1 MAIRYKA
8 LTELYQE
15 TQRSVTAPDQWRAF
29 LASACRNYR
38 LSFDEQL
45 LVYAQRPDAT
55 AVLEIE
61 RWNRQFGRWVNRG
74 ANGIAVF
81 DGEHNGKP
89 RLKYYFDIS
98 DTHEARFPRP
108 VPLWTVREEYAP
120 DIIETLENSFGE
132 LERKEDLG
140 EALLSAAKNAVE
152 DNMPDYLSELKTL
165 TEGSFLE
172 ELDELN
178 LEVEYRRA
186 VQNSIGYMLLV
197 RCGLDPSEYFEDED
211 FRDVL
216 NFNTPQT
223 LNALGVATGDI
234 SQMCLSAISRTVLA
248 LQRQPQKENRTFEP
262 QQKNQYAVTEQE
274 NTQPERSFEYDRD
287 HLHQAGRLQSAEP
300 SAAPGGA
307 GSPWEIR
314 IASEEVPQGAP
325 QGDVHQPA
333 DQRQAEQPSG
343 GDPADR
349 PAPDGGNRGADGE
362 SRGRDGGTESQRP
375 DEMGAD
381 DEQPAERSGGNGAGR
396 TDLQLTTQEPEP
408 EESAGGEQ
416 LPALLDEKQ
425 IMAIIANKDD
435 DLKYK
440 KNQIELFFSVHS
452 DVQERAEYLKS
463 AYQDRYTEIIADG
476 QRLGYKPQENGLLM
490 WEGSYPSR
498 TKESVFSWDIV
509 AQWTAQLIDKKE
521 YFIQTDIPQ
530 LLTQESQQMSLFDF
544 AAFQQPAQAEG
555 TAQPS
560 IFPHPAL
567 PQQVI
572 DEALCIG
579 ANDQN
584 SRLIICAYFKK
595 DKPDN
600 ARFLAEHYGENGAG
614 FYLDGRQY
622 AIWYNAEGIRIA
634 QGESAQRSSATLIPW
649 EQAAARIREL
659 LDLGRYMPQSELDR
673 VDGYERQQRAA
684 QLWYLRQDF
693 AEGTADAGYLPTVN
707 AIYGKNHGF
716 PEESAAISDLL
727 GHPEGLQN
735 LRDELEQFVQAYRE
749 NRELLRF
756 HFHRPQKLLE
766 QLSDLQR
773 EPLHFTAAEGYA
785 PQRRFFISGDEIDNL
800 LRGGKR
806 STDYRL
812 AVYSFY
818 RNHTERKERENF
830 LKHYHGEYSGHSGG
844 NDDVTYQLSKGVSF
858 SHGSITAPY
867 AKVELK
873 WNAVEKRVSAMI
885 AQGRFL
891 TDEDRAAMPQ
901 YEKHQLARHIR
912 TFFENVP
919 QEQPHPY
926 PFGFAY
932 WDAVK
937 LIEPQLDDPARVEE
951 IYQMMVPVWE
961 ATPQDDR
968 MYALRQQAF
977 ENLTAFRQGTFTLFA
992 EHKEPAAPAMPQA
1005 KAYDLGYGH
1014 LGNGITVWNR
1024 LEEEHGDY
1032 KTVAHIAPDRTVTI
1046 YDEEMPQAVR
1056 GEIQRIADTSE
1067 MTISVTQDAP
1077 VFAVPPRVQEPPQ
1090 KEEPADPYPELA
1102 AQVLRFVGEFD
1113 GSRMGYGEDD
1123 AQAVENIAR
1132 QLHDPVQREEIRRL
1146 LQSFLDHADPEEE
1159 IAVDVTLCMEQ
1170 IAELPP
1176 ALTPE
1181 QAQIEEIA
1189 GYLEEAGYAA
1199 SRELVEEGL
1208 MDYRAHGGKGN
1219 SQDVADFI
1227 EREFLSEEAEPASLE
1242 IAKEFINDFCEAE
1255 YGSPADF
1262 SDLEKVGIAYTT
1274 VTDEEIPIQ
1283 VNADLVHY
1291 RIERYLDGQFLER
1304 RQYES
1309 LDELIQNELAEL
1321 DFDDLIS
1328 VSDAELESIST
1339 TPEQRSDD
1347 YRLLSRLKAD
1357 CDYFLGA
1364 GGRAEKHL
1372 WAGSVREQIA
1382 KMREL
1387 YAALPDE
1394 PEWLTMEDIDRY
1406 AQRMEPPYE
1415 VVVYHHFE
1423 NGYDERLDYQTLAEA
1438 EQAAQKYVAG
1448 TMEGEDG
1455 FAYDGAGIYDLQESR
1470 WLRVYGNFPD
1480 ERAIEQAKQAPAA
1493 EEQPASPEQADLQP
1507 KEEALP
1513 LPPKRPRRERI
1524 TFTTLHPEVPRDQRH
1539 DFHITDDALGH
1550 GTPSEKY
1557 AANVAAIRTLKQ
1569 IEAEER
1575 LATPE
1580 EQEILSR
1587 YVGWGGLANCFE
1599 QTSPHYEELKSLLD
1613 SEEYA
1618 AARASSLT
1626 AFYTPP
1632 VVIRGIYKALAQMG
1646 FTQGNI
1652 LEPSCGTGNFLGLL
1666 PTDMA
1671 GSKAYGVELDS
1682 ISGRIAGQLY
1692 QNASISVN
1700 GFETVQMPDSFFDV
1714 AVGNVP
1720 FGDFKVLDKRY
1731 DKHHWL
1737 IHDYFFGKT
1746 LDKVRPGGIV
1756 AFITSK
1762 GTLDKENSSVRKYL
1776 AQRADLIGAIRLPD
1790 NTFKQNAGT
1799 EVTSDIIFL
1808 QKRDH
1813 ITDLDQDWVH
1823 LDTDENGIRM
1833 NRYFVQ
1839 HPEMVLGDMVM
1850 ESTRFGPD
1858 SACKAREGEDL
1869 SEQLAN
1875 AIQFLQAEIK
1885 PYELEELDEEE
1896 DHSIPADPTVKNFSY
1911 TIVDGQVYYREN
1923 SLMHPVEVSV
1933 TAENRIRGMIELREC
1948 VRRLIEYQTE
1958 GYPDEDIAAEQQKL
1972 NVLYDSFTAKYGL
1985 INSRGNKLAFSEDS
1999 SYCLLCS
2006 LEVLDEQGNLK
2017 RKADMFTRRT
2027 IRPHVAVTSVDTASE
2042 ALAVSISEK
2051 ARVDMD
2057 YMAELSG
2064 KSPEELEQELAGVIY
2079 RDIRCAENPEDILPS
2094 LADLGRYPFVTADEY
2109 LSGKVRH
2116 KLRMAKAFL
2125 EVAPDN
2131 QKETAHRNVEA
2142 LEAVQPQDLGAGEIG
2157 VRIGANWVP
2166 IEVYQQFM
2174 VELLTPNYYVRDR
2187 IRILRSEATGQWSI
2201 REKNADRSNVKAITT
2216 YGTKRM
2222 SAYHILE
2229 QTLNQRDVR
2238 VFDYIE
2244 DENGKKKPV
2253 LNKKET
2259 AIAQDRQ
2266 ELIKQKFAE
2275 WIWKDIDRRELLCRI
2290 YNETF
2295 NGVRPRE
2302 YDGRHIRFEGMNP
2315 EISLRPHQINAI
2327 AHILYGGNTLLAHEV
2342 GAGKTYEMVAA
2353 AMEMKRLGLC
2363 TKSLIVVPNHIT
2375 EQWAAEWL
2383 QLYPSANILVA
2394 TKKDFETQNRK
2405 KFCSRIATGDYD
2417 AIIIGHSQFEK
2428 IPMSVE
2434 RQQAILERQIE
2445 EILFGIEQAKA
2456 QKAERY
2462 TVKQMERTR
2471 KSLEARLAKLN
2482 DQSRKD
2488 DVVTFEQLGVDR
2500 LFIDESH
2507 YFKNLFLATKMRNV
2521 GGIAQ
2526 TEAQKS
2532 SDLFM
2537 KTQYLDEL
2545 TDGRGVI
2552 FATGTPISNSMVE
2565 LYTIQRYLQYRL
2577 LQELGLIHFDDWA
2590 SSFGETVT
2598 AIELSPEGTGYR
2610 AKTRFAKFYNLPE
2623 LMAAFKEVADIQ
2635 TADMLKLPVPTANFH
2650 TEVIQPSELQK
2661 EMIKGLAERAE
2672 KIRAGGVDPHVD
2684 NMLRITNDGRKLALD
2699 MRLINPLAADDPN
2712 GKVAVC
2718 ARNVFRIWE
2727 QTKEKRSAQLV
2738 FCDLSTPTTDGSFS
2752 VYDDLKKKLMD
2763 AGIPEEEIAFIHTAD
2778 SEAKKKEL
2786 FSKVRAGQV
2795 RVLLGSTAKMGAGTN
2810 VQDRLIALHD
2820 LDCPWRPSD
2829 LQQRLGR
2836 IVRQGNENEEVE
2848 IYRYV
2853 TEGTFDAYLYQ
2864 LVENK
2869 QKFIAQIMTSKA
2881 PVRVADDVDETAL
2894 SYSEI
2899 KALATGNPLIIE
2911 KCNLDME
2918 VARLNMLKASHLN
2931 QVYALEEL
2939 VYRKYPEE
2947 ITRLTERIEGYEQDV
2962 ALVAAH
2968 PKAQEGF
2975 CGMEVDGKHYAEK
2988 EDAGKAIID
2997 VCTRM
3002 TGSDAV
3008 LLGQY
3013 RGFSMVLAYDGRS
3026 NEYRITLKGTLSHTV
3041 TLGADV
3047 FGNITRLDNALENL
3061 AGSLQAEQNSLEE
3074 TKTQLENA
3082 RTELATPFAREEEL
3096 AEKTARLKE
3105 LNILLNMDEK
3115 DKTLMDDTP
3124 DEGEDV
3130 PARRVAELAR

>member
-1 MAIRYKA
+1 MAILYKA
-8 LTELYQE
+8 LTELYRE
-15 TQRSVTAPDQWRAF
+15 TQRKVTAPSEWQAF
-29 LASACRNYR
+29 LAAACRNYR
-38 LSFDEQL
+38 LTFDEQL

-152 DNMPDYLSELKTL
+152 DNMPDYLAELKTL

-197 RCGLDPSEYFEDED
+197 RCGLDPSEYFEDMD
-211 FRDVL
+211 FRDVTD
-216 NFNTPQT
+216 FNTPQT

-274 NTQPERSFEYDRD
+274 NTQLERSFEYDRD

-314 IASEEVPQGAP
+314 IASEEIPQGAP

-349 PAPDGGNRGADGE
+349 PAPDGADRGADGQE
-362 SRGRDGGTESQRP
+362 PGRDRGTESQRP
-375 DEMGAD
+375 DEVGAD
-381 DEQPAERSGGNGAGR
+381 DEQPAERGGGNGAGGA
-396 TDLQLTTQEPEP
+396 DLQLIDEP

-425 IMAIIANKDD
+425 IMAVIANKDD

-440 KNQIELFFSVHS
+440 KQQIELFFSVHP
-452 DVQERAEYLKS
+452 DEQERAEYLKS
-463 AYQDRYTEIIADG
+463 AYQDRFTEIIADG
-476 QRLGYKPQENGLLM
+476 QRLGYRPQEDGLLM
-490 WEGSYPSR
+490 WEGAYLSR
-498 TKESVFSWDIV
+498 TKESVFSWDLV
-509 AQWTAQLIDKKE
+509 AGWTARLIDKKE
-521 YFIQTDIPQ
+521 YFIQTDIPR
-530 LLTQESQQMSLFDF
+530 LPTQEGQQMSLFDF
-544 AAFQQPAQAEG
+544 AAFQQPARTEG
-555 TAQPS
+555 AAQPS
-560 IFPHPAL
+560 VFPHPAL

-579 ANDQN
+579 SNHKH

-614 FYLDGRQY
+614 FYLNGKKY
-622 AIWYNAEGIRIA
+622 ALWYNAEGIRIA
-634 QGESAQRSSATLIPW
+634 EGESARRSSAALIPW

-659 LDLGRYMPQSELDR
+659 LDLGRYMPQSELDQ
-673 VDGYERQQRAA
+673 VDRYE
-684 QLWYLRQDF
+684 
-693 AEGTADAGYLPTVN
+693 VN
-707 AIYGKNHGF
+707 ALADRLLLMFRDIEDEDKRFFPSLRAVYDKPGGF
-716 PEESAAISDLL
+716 PEAAEEIAGLL
-727 GHPEGLQN
+727 SREDGLQAI
-735 LRDELEQFVQAYRE
+735 LSEYEAFAAAYQE
-749 NRELLRF
+749 NPAILRF
-756 HFHRPQKLLE
+756 RFYRPLALQA
-766 QLSDLQR
+766 QLADLQR
-773 EPLHFTAAEGYA
+773 EPLHFTAAEGYD
-785 PQRRFFISGDEIDNL
+785 PQWRLYISTDEIDNL

-806 STDYRL
+806 SVDYRL

-818 RNHTERKERENF
+818 RNHTDRKEREDF
-830 LKHYHGEYSGHSGG
+830 LKHYHGEYSGYGGG

-858 SHGSITAPY
+858 SHGSIAAPY

-873 WNAVEKRVSAMI
+873 WSAVEKHVSAMI
-885 AQGRFL
+885 AQRRFL
-891 TDEDRAAMPQ
+891 SEDDRAAMPQ
-901 YEKHQLARHIR
+901 YEKHQLARNIR

-926 PFGFAY
+926 PFGFDY

-937 LIEPQLDDPARVEE
+937 VIEPQLDDPARVEE
-951 IYQMMVPVWE
+951 IHQMMVPIWK
-961 ATPQDDR
+961 ATPQGDR
-968 MYALRQQAF
+968 VYALRQQAF

-992 EHKEPAAPAMPQA
+992 EHKEPAAPA
-1005 KAYDLGYGH
+1005 
-1014 LGNGITVWNR
+1014 
-1024 LEEEHGDY
+1024 
-1032 KTVAHIAPDRTVTI
+1032 
-1046 YDEEMPQAVR
+1046 
-1056 GEIQRIADTSE
+1056 
-1067 MTISVTQDAP
+1067 
-1077 VFAVPPRVQEPPQ
+1077 VPPRVQEPPQ
-1090 KEEPADPYPELA
+1090 KEEAPDPYPVLA
-1102 AQVLRFVGEFD
+1102 AQVLRLIGEFD
-1113 GSRMGYGEDD
+1113 GSRMDYGEDD
-1123 AQAVENIAR
+1123 AQTVENIAR
-1132 QLHDPVQREEIRRL
+1132 QLHDPAQREELYEL
-1146 LQSFLDHADPEEE
+1146 LRSFLDHADPEEE
-1159 IAVDVTLCMEQ
+1159 IAVDVALCLEQ
-1170 IAELPP
+1170 IEALPP

-1181 QAQIEEIA
+1181 QALREEIKT
-1189 GYLEEAGYAA
+1189 YLDEAGYAA
-1199 SRELVEEGL
+1199 SDELIEDGISE
-1208 MDYRAHGGKGN
+1208 YRSHGGKGN
-1219 SQDVADFI
+1219 SQDVAGFI
-1227 EREFLSEEAEPASLE
+1227 ERELLAEEPA
-1242 IAKEFINDFCEAE
+1242 AEAMPS
-1255 YGSPADF
+1255 GH
-1262 SDLEKVGIAYTT
+1262 G
-1274 VTDEEIPIQ
+1274 DE
-1283 VNADLVHY
+1283 
-1291 RIERYLDGQFLER
+1291 
-1304 RQYES
+1304 
-1309 LDELIQNELAEL
+1309 
-1321 DFDDLIS
+1321 
-1328 VSDAELESIST
+1328 
-1339 TPEQRSDD
+1339 
-1347 YRLLSRLKAD
+1347 YRLLGRLKAD

-1372 WAGSVREQIA
+1372 WAGNVREQIA

-1387 YAALPDE
+1387 YAALPE
-1394 PEWLTMEDIDRY
+1394 KPEWLTSEDIDRY

-1415 VVVYHHFE
+1415 VAVYHHFE
-1423 NGYDERLDYQTLAEA
+1423 NGFDERLDYQTLAEA
-1438 EQAAQKYVAG
+1438 EQASQQYVAG

-1455 FAYDGAGIYDLQESR
+1455 FAYDGAGIYDLNERR
-1470 WLRVYGNFPD
+1470 WLRVYGDFPD
-1480 ERAIEQAKQAPAA
+1480 ERAIEQAALAA
-1493 EEQPASPEQADLQP
+1493 EEPQASTEQAGLQP
-1507 KEEALP
+1507 KKEEPAP

-1524 TFTTLHPEVPRDQRH
+1524 TFTTLHPEISRDQRH

-1557 AANVAAIRTLKQ
+1557 AANAAAIRTLKQ

-1587 YVGWGGLANCFE
+1587 YVGWGGLADCFE
-1599 QTSPHYEELKSLLD
+1599 ETSPHYEELKSLLYL
-1613 SEEYA
+1613 EEYA
-1618 AARASSLT
+1618 AARASTLT

-1632 VVIRGIYKALAQMG
+1632 VVIRGIYKALSQMG

-1666 PTDMA
+1666 PADMA

-1692 QNASISVN
+1692 QNANISVN

-1746 LDKVRPGGIV
+1746 LDKVRLGGIV

-1790 NTFKQNAGT
+1790 NTFKRNAGT

-1839 HPEMVLGDMVM
+1839 HPEMILGDMVM

-1896 DHSIPADPTVKNFSY
+1896 DRSIPADPTVKNFSY
-1911 TIVDGQVYYREN
+1911 TIADGQVYYREN

-1948 VRRLIEYQTE
+1948 TRRLIEYQTE

-1972 NVLYDSFTAKYGL
+1972 NALYDSFTAKYGL
-1985 INSRGNKLAFSEDS
+1985 LNSRGNKLAFSEDS

-2064 KSPEELEQELAGVIY
+2064 KSPEELEKELAGVIY

-2094 LADLGRYPFVTADEY
+2094 LADLSRYPLVTADEY
-2109 LSGKVRH
+2109 LSGKVRQ

-2131 QKETAHRNVEA
+2131 QKETARRNVEA

-2187 IRILRSEATGQWSI
+2187 IKILRSEATGQWSI

-2275 WIWKDIDRRELLCRI
+2275 WIWKDIDRRELLCRV

-2428 IPMSVE
+2428 IPMSLE

-2445 EILFGIEQAKA
+2445 EILAGIEQAKA

-2488 DVVTFEQLGVDR
+2488 DTVTFEQLGVDR

-2507 YFKNLFLATKMRNV
+2507 YFKNC
-2521 GGIAQ
+2521 
-2526 TEAQKS
+2526 
-2532 SDLFM
+2532 
-2537 KTQYLDEL
+2537 
-2545 TDGRGVI
+2545 
-2552 FATGTPISNSMVE
+2552 
-2565 LYTIQRYLQYRL
+2565 
-2577 LQELGLIHFDDWA
+2577 
-2590 SSFGETVT
+2590 
-2598 AIELSPEGTGYR
+2598 
-2610 AKTRFAKFYNLPE
+2610 AKR
-2623 LMAAFKEVADIQ
+2623 
-2635 TADMLKLPVPTANFH
+2635 
-2650 TEVIQPSELQK
+2650 
-2661 EMIKGLAERAE
+2661 
-2672 KIRAGGVDPHVD
+2672 
-2684 NMLRITNDGRKLALD
+2684 
-2699 MRLINPLAADDPN
+2699 
-2712 GKVAVC
+2712 C
-2718 ARNVFRIWE
+2718 A
-2727 QTKEKRSAQLV
+2727 
-2738 FCDLSTPTTDGSFS
+2738 
-2752 VYDDLKKKLMD
+2752 
-2763 AGIPEEEIAFIHTAD
+2763 
-2778 SEAKKKEL
+2778 
-2786 FSKVRAGQV
+2786 
-2795 RVLLGSTAKMGAGTN
+2795 
-2810 VQDRLIALHD
+2810 
-2820 LDCPWRPSD
+2820 
-2829 LQQRLGR
+2829 
-2836 IVRQGNENEEVE
+2836 
-2848 IYRYV
+2848 
-2853 TEGTFDAYLYQ
+2853 
-2864 LVENK
+2864 
-2869 QKFIAQIMTSKA
+2869 
-2881 PVRVADDVDETAL
+2881 
-2894 SYSEI
+2894 
-2899 KALATGNPLIIE
+2899 
-2911 KCNLDME
+2911 
-2918 VARLNMLKASHLN
+2918 
-2931 QVYALEEL
+2931 
-2939 VYRKYPEE
+2939 
-2947 ITRLTERIEGYEQDV
+2947 
-2962 ALVAAH
+2962 
-2968 PKAQEGF
+2968 
-2975 CGMEVDGKHYAEK
+2975 
-2988 EDAGKAIID
+2988 
-2997 VCTRM
+2997 
-3002 TGSDAV
+3002 
-3008 LLGQY
+3008 
-3013 RGFSMVLAYDGRS
+3013 
-3026 NEYRITLKGTLSHTV
+3026 
-3041 TLGADV
+3041 
-3047 FGNITRLDNALENL
+3047 
-3061 AGSLQAEQNSLEE
+3061 
-3074 TKTQLENA
+3074 
-3082 RTELATPFAREEEL
+3082 
-3096 AEKTARLKE
+3096 
-3105 LNILLNMDEK
+3105 
-3115 DKTLMDDTP
+3115 
-3124 DEGEDV
+3124 
-3130 PARRVAELAR
+3130 